1 MKQKLKKTK
10 QNKKKNTF
18 VITIS
23 YVIFT
28 LIQINLNPAVVF
40 VRSKFEQLVV
50 MQAVLS

>member
-1 MKQKLKKTK
+1 MKQKLKKQKK
-10 QNKKKNTF
+10 QNTF

-28 LIQINLNPAVVF
+28 LIQINLDPAVVF